1 MSTMQAKLQKNQKKN
16 KNNTNSKLTSRE
28 SIKRAMSILLVA
40 IMMVSTISP
49 LALASSTAITVEDF
63 KSSDS
68 SITEGE
74 SFDLELELK
83 NNTDQAI
90 EDVYL
95 KVDSGSAFSLDGR
108 GSKEKITDS
117 IPANS
122 TKKVEIKLEY
132 DGSDSEKFGF
142 ELLYGDQSTSDYIK
156 LPVKIEKEEEE
167 TDEDDEDEI
176 AKLVM
181 GDAPDKDTVEPGDSA
196 RISITLEN
204 TGDLDAK
211 DIKITPVVT
220 EGDIEIDDYEDEI
233 DKIRDGKDEEV
244 SFRFDVDKKAENGT
258 YKIGFQVRY
267 EDKED
272 NKYTDNDTFYGYI
285 KVEGSDEKPEIIPD
299 SIAIQGNTLKAGQPS
314 LVFIDFQNV
323 TERTAEEVR
332 IRLKGYTPDGIRLH
346 KDAPLKE
353 LGDIAPGEKGSTGY
367 VLMADEAMKSG
378 TYELTAQIEY
388 KDDRGEK
395 YEVEEPVFITVEE
408 KDFSQIGLKF
418 ANVVYP
424 KGKLATNKNFS
435 ISFDV
440 VNQGAMTAE
449 DVEVKIN
456 DSNGKMIY
464 RSNPEFRF
472 DEIPAG
478 TKKSVKFDMM
488 VPKNMDSNFYPLY
501 AEMTYDKGGET
512 SKPIS
517 QPVGFYV
524 DGEGSSE
531 NSIPKIII
539 KDYDLGGDNKIL
551 AGSETEVT
559 LVFENTSSD
568 SVKNVKVSLEAE
580 EGVFT
585 FVDMASS
592 FYIKSIPAKGTA
604 SKTLKMKTKND
615 ASVKSYKL
623 TTKLQYENSKGI
635 SYDENDNPFES
646 DEFINIPVRQKF
658 RLETGDIELPREAKV
673 GETEYLLLPFY
684 NMGKAKMFN
693 LMVNVE
699 GEFATEDANM
709 FVGDFDAGQSEDFE
723 AGIIPEA
730 EGPVEGKVVFTYEDA
745 DGNVS
750 TKEVP
755 FSYQAMPAE
764 EEEPIDMDMGEGEMG
779 QFGEG
784 EMPGMEGESGSS
796 KTLWIVLG
804 VVVVAGIAGFVI
816 YKKKKKAK
824 ALEEEF
830 EDEE

>member
-1 MSTMQAKLQKNQKKN
+1 M
-16 KNNTNSKLTSRE
+16 
-28 SIKRAMSILLVA
+28 LLVA
-40 IMMVSTISP
+40 VMLVVAISP
-49 LALASSTAITVEDF
+49 IAMASSTAITVEDF

-68 SITEGE
+68 SISKGD

-83 NNTDQAI
+83 NNTDATI
-90 EDVYL
+90 NDIYL

-108 GSKEKITDS
+108 GSKEKVATS
-117 IPANS
+117 IAANA
-122 TKKVEIKLEY
+122 TKKVKVKLEY
-132 DGSDSEKFGF
+132 DGSGSEKFSF
-142 ELLYGDQSTSDYIK
+142 ELLYGDKSTSDYIK
-156 LPVKIEKEEEE
+156 LPIKEEKKE
-167 TDEDDEDEI
+167 TDEDEDDEDDKAE
-176 AKLVM
+176 LVM
-181 GDAPDKDTVEPGDSA
+181 GESPDKDTVEPGDSA
-196 RISITLEN
+196 KISITLEN

-211 DIKITPVVT
+211 DIKVTPVVS
-220 EGDIEIDDYEDEI
+220 EGDIEIDDYEEEI

-244 SFRFDVDKKAENGT
+244 SFKFDVDKKAKNGT

-267 EDKED
+267 EDKND
-272 NKYTDNDTFYGYI
+272 KKYTDNDTFYGYI
-285 KVEGSDEKPEIIPD
+285 KVEGSDEKPEILPD
-299 SIAIQGNTLKAGQPS
+299 NISIQGNTLKAGQPS

-323 TERTAEEVR
+323 TEKTAEDVR

-353 LGDIAPGEKGSTGY
+353 LGDIGSGQKGSTGY

-395 YEVEEPVFITVEE
+395 YSVEEPVFITVEE
-408 KDFSQIGLKF
+408 QDYSQIGLKF
-418 ANVVYP
+418 TNVVYP
-424 KGKLATNKNFS
+424 KGTMGTNKNFS

-440 VNQGAMTAE
+440 VNQGVMTAE
-449 DVEVKIN
+449 DVDVKIK

-464 RSNPEFRF
+464 RSNPEFNF
-472 DEIPAG
+472 KEIPAG

-501 AEMTYDKGGET
+501 AEITYDKGGET

-551 AGSETEVT
+551 AGTETEVT
-559 LVFENTSSD
+559 LIFENTSSER
-568 SVKNVKVSLEAE
+568 VKNVKVSLEAE

-592 FYIKSIPAKGTA
+592 FYIDSIAAKGTA
-604 SKTLKMKTKND
+604 SKTLTMKTKND

-623 TTKLQYENSKGI
+623 TTKLQYENSKGV
-635 SYDENDNPFES
+635 SYDENDKPFES
-646 DEFINIPVRQKF
+646 EEFINIPVRQKF
-658 RLETGDIELPREAKV
+658 RLETGEIELPRDAMV
-673 GETEYLLLPFY
+673 GSSGDIYLDFY
-684 NMGKAKMFN
+684 NMGKSKMFN
-693 LMVNVE
+693 LMVKVE
-699 GEFATEDANM
+699 GNFTVSGSNTY
-709 FVGDFDAGQSEDFE
+709 VGDFEPGKEESFE
-723 AGIIPEA
+723 AGITPDA
-730 EGPVEGKVVFTYEDA
+730 EGTVEGKVIFEFEDA
-745 DGNVS
+745 EGVIN

-755 FSYQAMPAE
+755 FSYEAMPV
-764 EEEPIDMDMGEGEMG
+764 PDMGEMGEGEFGEGDMG
-779 QFGEG
+779 EFGEG
-784 EMPGMEGESGSS
+784 EGFPGMEEEQGSNN
-796 KTLWIVLG
+796 TLWIVLG
-804 VVVVAGIAGFVI
+804 VVAVVGVVGFVI

>member
-1 MSTMQAKLQKNQKKN
+1 MQKKLQKNKKKKN
-16 KNNTNSKLTSRE
+16 NSY
-28 SIKRAMSILLVA
+28 RALSMLLVA
-40 IMMVSTISP
+40 VMLVVAISP
-49 LALASSTAITVEDF
+49 IAMASSTAITVEDF

-68 SITEGE
+68 SISKGD

-83 NNTDQAI
+83 NNTDATI
-90 EDVYL
+90 NDIYL

-108 GSKEKITDS
+108 GSKEKVATS
-117 IPANS
+117 IAANA
-122 TKKVEIKLEY
+122 TKKVKVKLEY
-132 DGSDSEKFGF
+132 DGSGSEKFSF
-142 ELLYGDQSTSDYIK
+142 ELLYGDKSTSDYIK
-156 LPVKIEKEEEE
+156 LPIKEEKKE
-167 TDEDDEDEI
+167 TDEDEDDEDDKAE
-176 AKLVM
+176 LVM
-181 GDAPDKDTVEPGDSA
+181 GESPDKDTVEPGDSA
-196 RISITLEN
+196 KISITLEN

-211 DIKITPVVT
+211 DIKVTPVVS
-220 EGDIEIDDYEDEI
+220 EGDIEIDDYEEEI

-244 SFRFDVDKKAENGT
+244 SFKFDVDKKAKNGT

-267 EDKED
+267 EDKND
-272 NKYTDNDTFYGYI
+272 KKYTDNDTFYGYI
-285 KVEGSDEKPEIIPD
+285 KVEGSDEKPEILPD
-299 SIAIQGNTLKAGQPS
+299 NISIQGNTLKAGQPS

-323 TERTAEEVR
+323 TEKTAEDVR

-353 LGDIAPGEKGSTGY
+353 LGDIGSGQKGSTGY

-395 YEVEEPVFITVEE
+395 YSVEEPVFITVEE
-408 KDFSQIGLKF
+408 QDYSQIGLKF
-418 ANVVYP
+418 TNVVYP
-424 KGKLATNKNFS
+424 KGTMGTNKNFS

-440 VNQGAMTAE
+440 VNQGVMTAE
-449 DVEVKIN
+449 DVDVKIK

-464 RSNPEFRF
+464 RSNPEFNF
-472 DEIPAG
+472 KEIPAG

-501 AEMTYDKGGET
+501 AEITYDKGGET

-551 AGSETEVT
+551 AGTETEVT
-559 LVFENTSSD
+559 LIFENTSSER
-568 SVKNVKVSLEAE
+568 VKNVKVSLEAE

-592 FYIKSIPAKGTA
+592 FYIDSIAAKGTA
-604 SKTLKMKTKND
+604 SKTLTMKTKND

-623 TTKLQYENSKGI
+623 TTKLQYENSKGV
-635 SYDENDNPFES
+635 SYDENDKPFES
-646 DEFINIPVRQKF
+646 EEFINIPVRQKF
-658 RLETGDIELPREAKV
+658 RLETGEIELPRDAMV
-673 GETEYLLLPFY
+673 GSSGDIYLDFY
-684 NMGKAKMFN
+684 NMGKSKMFN
-693 LMVNVE
+693 LMVKVE
-699 GEFATEDANM
+699 GNFTVSGSNTY
-709 FVGDFDAGQSEDFE
+709 VGDFEPGKEESFE
-723 AGIIPEA
+723 AGITPDA
-730 EGPVEGKVVFTYEDA
+730 EGTVEGKVIFEFEDA
-745 DGNVS
+745 EGVIN

-755 FSYQAMPAE
+755 FSYEAMPV
-764 EEEPIDMDMGEGEMG
+764 PDMGEMGEGEFGEGDMG
-779 QFGEG
+779 EFGEG
-784 EMPGMEGESGSS
+784 EGFPGMEEEQGSNN
-796 KTLWIVLG
+796 TLWIVLG
-804 VVVVAGIAGFVI
+804 VVAVVGVVGFVI